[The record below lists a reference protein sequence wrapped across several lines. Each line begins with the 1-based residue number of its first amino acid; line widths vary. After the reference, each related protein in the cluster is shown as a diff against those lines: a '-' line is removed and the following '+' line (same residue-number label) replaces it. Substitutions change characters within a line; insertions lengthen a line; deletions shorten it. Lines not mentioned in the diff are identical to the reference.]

1 MKWRVS
7 NWSSKIVGDRIF
19 GWCDTIDEGEGAFG
33 LAMPGSQVHLCCPA
47 MVISLLDLDDGEVET
62 EGDLAGGDISVQAGA
77 GVISLAGGAGCTFW
91 ATFDW
96 PALADH
102 NPGGTSRETSA
113 VDQEPSASSCEGEGG
128 CEKQVCSQLL
138 GRGKTQER
146 RSESRLRVPQ

>member
-1 MKWRVS
+1 
-7 NWSSKIVGDRIF
+7 
-19 GWCDTIDEGEGAFG
+19 
-33 LAMPGSQVHLCCPA
+33 

-102 NPGGTSRETSA
+102 NPRGDKQGNLSSRPRTL
-113 VDQEPSASSCEGEGG
+113 C
-128 CEKQVCSQLL
+128 KQL
-138 GRGKTQER
+138 
-146 RSESRLRVPQ
+146 